1 MRRIQKVI
9 RNNELLTSVREL
21 GRPPLKAVAQAVGVS
36 DYHIKKASRLEGGR
50 LSDSLE
56 DMYDW
61 VKLEEFLRLR
71 LDPDKG
77 LPTIRAVV
85 VKALE
90 LSERRGHPNK
100 KSFHENIDGELV
112 AMRKYQNCD
121 MEYVNTGFHPKQIPI
136 VLLKNDLT
144 VYTIVYQTKTYTV
157 LQSVNVDGEPDS
169 EELKCLTNSRI
180 NYLAVPY
187 EQLSMKKVLQQYEDK
202 KRGASA

>member
-1 MRRIQKVI
+1 MRKVQKVI

-21 GRPPLKAVAQAVGVS
+21 GRPPLKAIAQAVGIS
-36 DYHIKKASRLEGGR
+36 NYHIKRASHLENGR

-90 LSERRGHPNK
+90 LSERKGHPNK
-100 KSFHENIDGELV
+100 ISFHENIDGELIP
-112 AMRKYQNCD
+112 MRKYQNCD
-121 MEYVNTGFHPKQIPI
+121 MQYVNTGFHPKQIPI

-144 VYTIVYQTKTYTV
+144 VYTIAYQTKTHTV
-157 LQSVNVDGEPDS
+157 LRSVSVDGEPDN
-169 EELKCLTNSRI
+169 EELKCLTNARL
-180 NYLAVPY
+180 NHLTVPFS
-187 EQLSMKKVLQQYEDK
+187 QISMKKVLQQYEDK
-202 KRGASA
+202 KRGESA